1 MTENEFTQV
10 SSHKALLS
18 NNAVWLNS
26 EDARRDEKKKKVDI
40 SHQRSL
46 HLAEGMSHIGG
57 DLKKKK
63 NVKNKF
69 KKGNA

>member
-1 MTENEFTQV
+1 M
-10 SSHKALLS
+10 L
-18 NNAVWLNS
+18 
-26 EDARRDEKKKKVDI
+26 DATKKKKKKVDI

-46 HLAEGMSHIGG
+46 HLAEGMSHIEG
-57 DLKKKK
+57 DLKKK

>member
-26 EDARRDEKKKKVDI
+26 EDARRDEKKKVDI

-57 DLKKKK
+57 DLKKK

>member
-1 MTENEFTQV
+1 M
-10 SSHKALLS
+10 L
-18 NNAVWLNS
+18 
-26 EDARRDEKKKKVDI
+26 DATKKKKKVDI

-46 HLAEGMSHIGG
+46 HLAEGMSHIEG
-57 DLKKKK
+57 DLKKK

>member
-1 MTENEFTQV
+1 M
-10 SSHKALLS
+10 L
-18 NNAVWLNS
+18 
-26 EDARRDEKKKKVDI
+26 DATKKKKVDI

-46 HLAEGMSHIGG
+46 HLAEGMSHIEG
-57 DLKKKK
+57 DFKKKK